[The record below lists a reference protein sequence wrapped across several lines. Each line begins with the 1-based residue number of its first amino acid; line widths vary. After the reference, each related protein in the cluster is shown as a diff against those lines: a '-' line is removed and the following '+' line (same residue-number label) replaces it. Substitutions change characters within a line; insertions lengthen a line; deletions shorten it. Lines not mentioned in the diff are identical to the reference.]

1 MRALHVP
8 CMHLA
13 RCIHA
18 ARCSEIKLAEDRAK
32 AEIEAKLRELR
43 GSDASAEHVRSE
55 HARLAEEEK
64 ARQAAVE
71 ARLAETEAMAKS
83 LVAESEAARAALA
96 LANREADEGARKR
109 EAQKQQV
116 SQPGMY
122 PTRRGIPL
130 QHGVSRGKQT
140 VPIPSQRWSN
150 VADRRARDD
159 RSQPDRGA

>member
-1 MRALHVP
+1 
-8 CMHLA
+8 MHLA

-116 SQPGMY
+116 SSLACIP
-122 PTRRGIPL
+122 RGV
-130 QHGVSRGKQT
+130 VSHCNMVFHAAT